1 MLGGDDGGWSTRSR
15 SRSSKGSEEAAK
27 VDSYSSAVSNSW
39 SFERFHIRRVGGAV
53 SIASDGGRSKEAERR

>member
-1 MLGGDDGGWSTRSR
+1 MLGGDDGGWSTRSIC
-15 SRSSKGSEEAAK
+15 SSNGSEEAAK